1 MAKRTG
7 GFIGQDGI
15 NAPDP
20 ATGVTG
26 TAGDGQVTVSWT
38 NPSDVGG
45 AAITNYVISSNPSVP
60 IDPPSLTTASYTSKS
75 FSLESQGSGD
85 IHYGMTFNSDGTKA
99 YFTGYGAASIFQY
112 SLSTAWDI
120 STTSY
125 DNVTLSTSGQTSS
138 GQSGLVFSPD
148 GTKLYMVS
156 YSTDT
161 VYQYTLTTP
170 FDLSTGSYANKSLSV
185 SSQDSNP
192 QDMYI
197 KSDGT
202 KLYVLGDTNNSV
214 FQYSMSTPFDL
225 ATASYD
231 SVSFAT
237 TSQQT
242 NPTGLF
248 FSSDGTIML
257 VCGYTPVQADKYIL
271 STPWVVSS
279 ASHDSSYTVS
289 EFSSGDYPNAIF
301 AGNDLNNLFVS
312 GGVSGNT
319 VGKVFQYAVGMPTG
333 SPFVY
338 GGLTNGT
345 SYTFNVWAIN
355 PFGWSTASDASG
367 SLTPEGARGLFAG
380 TVGNGSTQADTI
392 EYIVIDS
399 AGNSTDFGDL
409 TGARTN
415 VASGQTGSTTRGLF
429 GGGRTTNAQQN
440 IIDYVTIASAGNAT
454 DFGDLITAVQQNA
467 SLSNGTRAIYS
478 GGFPGTNVIQ
488 YVTIASAGNATDF
501 GDLIAA
507 TRGHTGI
514 ASTTRGLFAGG
525 RDTGPNAANNR
536 IQYITIASTGNAT
549 DFGDL
554 LSVFNDGASCS
565 SGTRGIIAGNAASEA
580 NSVVIQYVTIAS
592 TGNATDFGDLSTSR
606 YSFAGASN
614 TTRGVFAGGKSLADG
629 TKYDYMDYITIA
641 STGNTIDFGDLSA
654 TSVPYGSCSNGH
666 GGLS

>member
-1 MAKRTG
+1 MAKGKG

-20 ATGVTG
+20 ATDVTG

-38 NPSDVGG
+38 APSDVGG
-45 AAITNYVISSNPSVP
+45 AAINGYAISSNPSVP
-60 IDPPSLTTASYTSKS
+60 IALPSLATASYTSKS
-75 FSLESQGSGD
+75 FSLASQGSGD
-85 IHYGMTFNSDGTKA
+85 IFFGMTFNSDGTKA

-156 YSTDT
+156 YNTDT

-170 FDLSTGSYANKSLSV
+170 FDLSSGSYANKSLSV

-197 KSDGT
+197 KPDGT

-248 FSSDGTIML
+248 FSPDGTTIL
-257 VCGYTPVQADKYIL
+257 ICGYSPKSADKYTL

-279 ASHDSSYTVS
+279 ASHVKSYTLT
-289 EFSSGDYPNAIF
+289 ELSSGYPNSIF
-301 AGNDLNNLFVS
+301 AGNDLSNMFVAGGNVNNTD
-312 GGVSGNT
+312 GT
-319 VGKVFQYAVGMPTG
+319 IFQYNVGMPTE

-355 PFGWSTASDASG
+355 PFGWSSPSDASVG
-367 SLTPEGARGLFAG
+367 ATPSGFAFWVGGATSGDNWQNVIQKASFSTLGNASDWGDLTVARGKTSGCSSATRGLAG
-380 TVGNGSTQADTI
+380 GGRSSGGDTN
-392 EYIVIDS
+392 VIDYYS
-399 AGNSTDFGDL
+399 LSSSGNATDFGNL
-409 TGARTN
+409 
-415 VASGQTGSTTRGLF
+415 VATVQSPSALANSTRGVW
-429 GGGRTTNAQQN
+429 GGGETGVR
-440 IIDYVTIASAGNAT
+440 NAT
-454 DFGDLITAVQQNA
+454 DFGDLTATTNFGGGA
-467 SLSNGTRAIYS
+467 SNSTRALFTY
-478 GGFPGTNVIQ
+478 N
-488 YVTIASAGNATDF
+488 
-501 GDLIAA
+501 LII
-507 TRGHTGI
+507 G
-514 ASTTRGLFAGG
+514 
-525 RDTGPNAANNR
+525 
-536 IQYITIASTGNAT
+536 
-549 DFGDL
+549 
-554 LSVFNDGASCS
+554 
-565 SGTRGIIAGNAASEA
+565 
-580 NSVVIQYVTIAS
+580 YVTIAS
-592 TGNATDFGDLSTSR
+592 TGNATDFGDLISNSNP
-606 YSFAGASN
+606 AVGAASG
-614 TTRGVFAGGKSLADG
+614 TRALFG
-629 TKYDYMDYITIA
+629 TGSGIQYVEIA
-641 STGNTIDFGDLSA
+641 STGNAQDFGDLTFTQQGSETFGSGS
-654 TSVPYGSCSNGH
+654 TSH

>member
-45 AAITNYVISSNPSVP
+45 AAINGYAISSNPSVP
-60 IDPPSLTTASYTSKS
+60 IALPSLATASYTSKS
-75 FSLESQGSGD
+75 FSLASQGSGD
-85 IHYGMTFNSDGTKA
+85 IFFGMTFNSDGTKA

-156 YSTDT
+156 YNTDT

-170 FDLSTGSYANKSLSV
+170 FDLSSGSYANKSLSV

-248 FSSDGTIML
+248 FSPDGTTIL
-257 VCGYTPVQADKYIL
+257 ICGYAPKSADKYTL

-279 ASHDSSYTVS
+279 ASHVKSYTLT
-289 EFSSGDYPNAIF
+289 ELSSGYPNSIF
-301 AGNDLNNLFVS
+301 AGNDLSNMFVA
-312 GGVSGNT
+312 GGNASNT
-319 VGKVFQYAVGMPTG
+319 DGSIFQYNVGMPTG

-355 PFGWSTASDASG
+355 PFGWSSPSDASG
-367 SLTPEGARGLFAG
+367 GVSPAAPRALFAG
-380 TVGNGSTQADTI
+380 GNTSSDTI
-392 EYIVIDS
+392 DYVEIGTT
-399 AGNSTDFGDL
+399 GNATDFGNL
-409 TGARTN
+409 LNGQQAGAAFGSSTRSIFYTGT
-415 VASGQTGSTTRGLF
+415 SGTF
-429 GGGRTTNAQQN
+429 EFVNPF
-440 IIDYVTIASAGNAT
+440 SAGNAT
-454 DFGDLITAVQQNA
+454 DFGDPTVVRGAAGGA
-467 SLSNGTRAIYS
+467 SNSTRGLLCCGES
-478 GGFPGTNVIQ
+478 GGTYTNIID
-488 YVTIASAGNATDF
+488 YVTISTAGNATDF
-501 GDLIAA
+501 GDMQFGA
-507 TRGHTGI
+507 TAVCATSSPTRMVAGGGFYYSGGFNYINYAGFVTI
-514 ASTTRGLFAGG
+514 ASTGNSSTFGNLTASSRIFIASASSNTRGLFAGG
-525 RDTGPNAANNR
+525 GDVYNNTVNT
-536 IQYITIASTGNAT
+536 IEYITTASTGDFTDFGDMSFSGSSRAGTSNNIRAVFGGGRLAGGATPTNIIDYVSIATTGNAT

-554 LSVFNDGASCS
+554 
-565 SGTRGIIAGNAASEA
+565 TAA
-580 NSVVIQYVTIAS
+580 
-592 TGNATDFGDLSTSR
+592 R
-606 YSFAGASN
+606 YEP
-614 TTRGVFAGGKSLADG
+614 
-629 TKYDYMDYITIA
+629 Y
-641 STGNTIDFGDLSA
+641 A
-654 TSVPYGSCSNGH
+654 TSSAH